1 MKLSILDVFII
12 ISALFFLLV
21 FSGVVILTIIFT
33 INFILV
39 GG

>member
-1 MKLSILDVFII
+1 MHLNILDVFII
-12 ISALFFLLV
+12 ISALVFLLF

-33 INFILV
+33 INFVLV